1 MKKILMIFVALA
13 AFVATTSAQEVKDS
27 IALSG
32 RVTDSLSGKGLP
44 FAKINVRQ
52 GCYVY
57 WTTVTDIGTYSCAL
71 NVISPAKSKSV
82 SIVYSLVVFMVICFC
97 LFPLSIIFGSRFDV
111 PIASVPH
118 HPFGRQVV
126 HRLVCVVGQTVRKR
140 PTHGL
145 PFLY

>member
-1 MKKILMIFVALA
+1 MIFVALA

-57 WTTVTDIGTYSCAL
+57 WTTVTDTNGYFTVTIHPYYWGYDLECCRLGYECYWKHVQETADHLLREEAEDRMKRKEIKPYEPYDPYINAPSQQMEREG
-71 NVISPAKSKSV
+71 VKVSV
-82 SIVYSLVVFMVICFC
+82 
-97 LFPLSIIFGSRFDV
+97 R
-111 PIASVPH
+111 
-118 HPFGRQVV
+118 
-126 HRLVCVVGQTVRKR
+126 
-140 PTHGL
+140 
-145 PFLY
+145 

>member
-13 AFVATTSAQEVKDS
+13 AFVATASAQEVKDS

-57 WTTVTDIGTYSCAL
+57 WTTVTDTNGYCTVTIHPYYWGYDLECCRLGYECYWKHFDAMNDIKNYAVRMKRKEIKPYDPYINAPSQQMEREG
-71 NVISPAKSKSV
+71 VKVSV
-82 SIVYSLVVFMVICFC
+82 
-97 LFPLSIIFGSRFDV
+97 R
-111 PIASVPH
+111 
-118 HPFGRQVV
+118 
-126 HRLVCVVGQTVRKR
+126 
-140 PTHGL
+140 
-145 PFLY
+145 